1 MATGDSKTCTWW
13 MNGSHPQ
20 NFSRPNSRPFSFRP
34 KKNVPGLFHGTLVQ
48 FCMFLQSFFMG
59 PAVFHGTCLCCSS
72 CCLFV
77 GHFEFNSLPPLAFL
91 EIKFDFF
98 SQEGGSKNSIHIQ
111 PLRKSAKINWMS
123 GLMIFDILARKLGV
137 CDNFANLACTLSGSN
152 PFVLE
157 GILVS

>member
-1 MATGDSKTCTWW
+1 MPQPKILGPTKIKAFDRGNWRLKNLHLW

-34 KKNVPGLFHGTLVQ
+34 KKKRARFVSWDLE
-48 FCMFLQSFFMG
+48 FCMFLQVFSWDL
-59 PAVFHGTCLCCSS
+59 PVFHGTCLCCSS

-91 EIKFDFF
+91 EIKFDLF

-111 PLRKSAKINWMS
+111 PLRKSAKIGWLS
-123 GLMIFDILARKLGV
+123 GLIFFTSWPVAWRLWQL
-137 CDNFANLACTLSGSN
+137 C
-152 PFVLE
+152 
-157 GILVS
+157 